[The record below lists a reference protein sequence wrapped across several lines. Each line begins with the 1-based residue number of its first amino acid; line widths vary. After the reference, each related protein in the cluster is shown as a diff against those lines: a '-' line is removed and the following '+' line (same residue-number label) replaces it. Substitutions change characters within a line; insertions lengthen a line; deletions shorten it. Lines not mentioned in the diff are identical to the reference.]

1 MDDGI
6 NPTMYG
12 ISATDQRD
20 VVPTTT
26 PVATSNKA
34 IVQMELIEST
44 ETLSHQEDESLEFE
58 SRPVVKRSTKG
69 LGRQVVELEFKK
81 PPASPVS
88 STKGASH
95 KSISFKEEG
104 DTERPPVKVNA
115 FSESISKSATML
127 NRSPSDNP
135 DEVSVI
141 DSSSRTKKDGEV
153 TSNSHPFSMVE
164 S

>member
-6 NPTMYG
+6 NPTMYYG
-12 ISATDQRD
+12 ISATERD

-26 PVATSNKA
+26 PVVTSNKA

-69 LGRQVVELEFKK
+69 LGRQVVELELKK

-95 KSISFKEEG
+95 KPISLVEVN
-104 DTERPPVKVNA
+104 TERPPVKVNA
-115 FSESISKSATML
+115 FSESISPSATML
-127 NRSPSDNP
+127 NRSPSANP